1 MNETLTILKYLA
13 NNVQF
18 EHNESNISWDGTYS
32 LVSRNYQYI
41 EEKSFKSNLYQYMVS
56 AVLNL
61 NKMPK
66 LHQQ

>member
-1 MNETLTILKYLA
+1 MK
-13 NNVQF
+13 
-18 EHNESNISWDGTYS
+18 HWPSWNIWQTMYNLSIMKATSAGMGLIP